1 MHNGFIRVEKDGIE
15 EKMSKSLGNFFTI
28 RDVLKVYDPEIIRFF
43 ILRAQYRS
51 PLNYSTAHLDDAA
64 NALERLY
71 TALRNVPA
79 ADVALDWNSAYGQKF
94 QSAMNDDFN
103 TPEAMA
109 VLFEMAQVVNREQSA
124 ELAGQLK
131 ALAGVLGL
139 LQRAPEAFL
148 QRSTGADADGL
159 TPEQIESRIQE
170 RLDARKAKDFA
181 TADRVRKELL
191 EAGVVL
197 EDTPQGTIWRRA

>member
-1 MHNGFIRVEKDGIE
+1 M
-15 EKMSKSLGNFFTI
+15 
-28 RDVLKVYDPEIIRFF
+28 
-43 ILRAQYRS
+43 
-51 PLNYSTAHLDDAA
+51 NYSTAHLDDAA
-64 NALERLY
+64 NSLERLY

-79 ADVALDWNSAYGQKF
+79 VDAAVDWNSPYGQKF
-94 QSAMNDDFN
+94 VAAMNDDFN

-109 VLFEMAQVVNREQSA
+109 VLFELAQAVNRDQCA
-124 ELAGQLK
+124 KLAGQLK

-148 QRSTGADADGL
+148 QRSTGADADSL
-159 TPEQIESRIQE
+159 TPEEIEARIQE
-170 RLDARKAKDFA
+170 RLDARKTKDFA

>member
-1 MHNGFIRVEKDGIE
+1 M
-15 EKMSKSLGNFFTI
+15 
-28 RDVLKVYDPEIIRFF
+28 
-43 ILRAQYRS
+43 
-51 PLNYSTAHLDDAA
+51 
-64 NALERLY
+64 
-71 TALRNVPA
+71 PA
-79 ADVALDWNSAYGQKF
+79 SDVAVDWNSAYGQKF
-94 QSAMNDDFN
+94 QIAMNDDFN

-109 VLFEMAQVVNREQSA
+109 VLFELAQAVNREQSA
-124 ELAGQLK
+124 ELAAQLK

-159 TPEQIESRIQE
+159 TPEQIEARIQE